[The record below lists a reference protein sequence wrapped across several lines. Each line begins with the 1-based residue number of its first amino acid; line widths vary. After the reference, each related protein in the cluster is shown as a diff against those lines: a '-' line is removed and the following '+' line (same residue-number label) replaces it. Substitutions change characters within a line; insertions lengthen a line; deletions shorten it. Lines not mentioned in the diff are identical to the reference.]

1 MKIFRPRAGWDEI
14 AARDTPA
21 GGPLRGSA
29 DILSFRMGY
38 IGPGRE
44 RAPEAAAQGA
54 GKGET
59 MDLTPC
65 VPPCRGR
72 KTKLQAVLEEFQE
85 MDAQA
90 VRVNWS
96 NYRTPASASASLKC
110 AIRRFGME
118 GTMDAFLWRGGV
130 YLVKKR

>member
-1 MKIFRPRAGWDEI
+1 
-14 AARDTPA
+14 
-21 GGPLRGSA
+21 
-29 DILSFRMGY
+29 
-38 IGPGRE
+38 
-44 RAPEAAAQGA
+44 
-54 GKGET
+54 